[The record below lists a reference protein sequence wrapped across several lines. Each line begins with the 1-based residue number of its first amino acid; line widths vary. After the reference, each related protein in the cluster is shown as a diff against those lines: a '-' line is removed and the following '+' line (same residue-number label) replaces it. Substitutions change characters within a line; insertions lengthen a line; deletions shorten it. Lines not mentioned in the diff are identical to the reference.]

1 MFNVG
6 FGLFFF
12 FLYKFLFFFFVQIKY
27 GTESFSV
34 IDGIVMGSTVLMLAF
49 YSFCLVKKLD
59 WFTTF
64 TSKITG
70 RRPKINIMD
79 TLARDKVID
88 SEKIKRIEKR
98 FIEYMESL
106 PEDEKPEG
114 IKSVEL

>member
-1 MFNVG
+1 
-6 FGLFFF
+6 
-12 FLYKFLFFFFVQIKY
+12 
-27 GTESFSV
+27 
-34 IDGIVMGSTVLMLAF
+34 
-49 YSFCLVKKLD
+49 
-59 WFTTF
+59 
-64 TSKITG
+64 
-70 RRPKINIMD
+70 MD